1 MADLPTRLELVQRW
15 RDAALATPGTRIS
28 AREIDREGSD
38 LNLLANAMG
47 LLGELV
53 VSRVADQLAGL
64 FEDTAENDRLDRLI
78 FDRKGEPRKPATPS
92 VVRLALTRPTAD
104 AGAGIII
111 GGPYNS
117 DPDPTRIRTNRGIV
131 YFLLE
136 PATFGVGELG
146 PVLVD
151 AQASLA
157 GADQNVDETA
167 AFAWVDEP
175 FDPSIAVSVVGLSAG
190 GANEESDTEYRA
202 RSKQFFP
209 SLQKGT
215 LGAIEYGARRA
226 PGIAAA
232 TTIEPTDA
240 DGVPVGAV
248 DVYVLDQAGRSN
260 ETLAARAQLALLGYR
275 AGGIPAI
282 VRTSLVEQVPVRF
295 GPGIAWDVRVVSNT
309 AEGKRL
315 VRARVTAAL
324 RNQRPSQTLLRS
336 TIIAAAR
343 TVPGFLFEDSDLL
356 EPSATLVPP
365 QNTALQTSEELV
377 DFEG

>member
-1 MADLPTRLELVQRW
+1 
-15 RDAALATPGTRIS
+15 
-28 AREIDREGSD
+28 
-38 LNLLANAMG
+38 
-47 LLGELV
+47 
-53 VSRVADQLAGL
+53 
-64 FEDTAENDRLDRLI
+64 
-78 FDRKGEPRKPATPS
+78 
-92 VVRLALTRPTAD
+92 
-104 AGAGIII
+104 
-111 GGPYNS
+111 
-117 DPDPTRIRTNRGIV
+117 
-131 YFLLE
+131 
-136 PATFGVGELG
+136 
-146 PVLVD
+146 
-151 AQASLA
+151 
-157 GADQNVDETA
+157 
-167 AFAWVDEP
+167 
-175 FDPSIAVSVVGLSAG
+175 
-190 GANEESDTEYRA
+190 
-202 RSKQFFP
+202 
-209 SLQKGT
+209 
-215 LGAIEYGARRA
+215 
-226 PGIAAA
+226 
-232 TTIEPTDA
+232 
-240 DGVPVGAV
+240 VPVGAV